1 MYIYMKSQG
10 IERYIEYVYVRIFTV
25 RTYVSKWVF
34 YPLKLCM
41 EVMQLF
47 QWCCPCSNIFK
58 LPFWEF
64 PLDSGYYQ
72 VQTFHSSAA
81 VKMKMDETFITVSSL
96 VSISENI

>member
-10 IERYIEYVYVRIFTV
+10 IKRYIEYVYVRIFTV

-47 QWCCPCSNIFK
+47 Q
-58 LPFWEF
+58 
-64 PLDSGYYQ
+64 
-72 VQTFHSSAA
+72 
-81 VKMKMDETFITVSSL
+81 
-96 VSISENI
+96 